1 MPLQAPT
8 LDDRKFDTILSEA
21 RSLIPRYAPEW
32 TNYNA
37 SDPGITLLELYAWL
51 TEMLLYRLNQ
61 VPERNYIKFLQLLGI
76 ELKPSQPAR
85 AELTFTLARDDL
97 EYVTVSKGTQVAA
110 ASGGEGGA
118 PLLFETDAALIC
130 VGAKLQAIQSFN
142 GFGHSVETPK
152 NGVAGQWF
160 YPFGPLA
167 KTESALMLGFASP
180 IAFTSQQVNLA
191 FELFTEGLT
200 PEGSHCDVDLG
211 VMPVPATLVW
221 EYFDGKLWQLLSL
234 DKDETR
240 AFTRSGHIYFRGP
253 GALAKKT
260 ALGDVKDAL
269 YWVRCRLAAGQYE
282 RSPRLTSVLT
292 NTTRATQA
300 ITIRDEIVGGSEG
313 RPNQTLALA
322 NAPIVVRDQPE
333 IVKNDDGTRTTV
345 TSMRLEIDEG
355 LGFRVW
361 QEVEDFHA
369 SKPDDSHYVLNRTTG
384 EIRFGDGAHGRIPVA
399 NPANPNANI
408 VAREYRTGG
417 GKAGNVGANVI
428 NGLQTFIAGV
438 SGVTNL
444 QPALGGA
451 GEETVTEAKLRAPL
465 ELKSKDRAVTA
476 EDFEFLASET
486 PGVRIR
492 RAKALPLTH
501 PQLPG
506 VDIPGVVTVI
516 VVPDSD
522 APNPMPSPATVS
534 IVCAHLNAHRLLT
547 SEVFVVAPTYRL
559 VKIEADIVARPE
571 ADLAEVK
578 NMLEDNLTNYFHPLL
593 GGDKSTGWEFGGAI
607 YYSEVVRVVLQTP
620 GVARIK
626 DSQFFI
632 WLEEEKQD
640 FCKDVPLERG
650 ELTYSNGHQI
660 RMSYG

>member
-1 MPLQAPT
+1 MPLQAPV
-8 LDDRKFDTILSEA
+8 LDDRKFDNLLAEA

-32 TNYNA
+32 TDYNE
-37 SDPGITLLELYAWL
+37 SDPGITLLELFAWL
-51 TEMLLYRLNQ
+51 TETLLYRVNQ
-61 VPERNYIKFLQLLGI
+61 VPERNYVKFLQLLGI
-76 ELKPSQPAR
+76 ELKPAQPAR

-97 EYVTVSKGTQVAA
+97 EYVIVPKGTQVAA
-110 ASGGEGGA
+110 AAGGEDGA

-130 VGAKLQAIQSFN
+130 AGAKLQAVQVFN
-142 GFGHSVETPK
+142 GFGFSVETLK
-152 NGVAGQWF
+152 NGATGQWF

-167 KTESALMLGFASP
+167 HTGSALMLGFASP
-180 IAFTSQQVNLA
+180 VAFTSQQVNLA
-191 FELFTEGLT
+191 FELFTGGQT
-200 PEGSHCDVDLG
+200 PEGTHCDVDLG
-211 VMPVPATLVW
+211 VMPVPAALVW
-221 EYFDGKLWQLLSL
+221 EYFDGKLWQPLSL

-240 AFTRSGHIYFRGP
+240 ALTRSGHVYFRGP
-253 GALAKKT
+253 GALAKKA
-260 ALGDVKDAL
+260 ALGDVTTAL
-269 YWVRCRLAAGQYE
+269 YWLRCRLASGEYE
-282 RSPRLTSVLT
+282 RAPRLAAVVT

-300 ITIRDEIVGGSEG
+300 ITIRDEILGGSEG
-313 RPNQTLALA
+313 RPNQSLALA
-322 NAPIVVRDQPE
+322 NAPVVVRDQVE
-333 IVKNDDGTRTTV
+333 RVKNADGTRATV
-345 TSMRLEIDEG
+345 ESVRLEIDEG
-355 LGFRVW
+355 LGFQVW
-361 QEVEDFHA
+361 QEVQDFYA
-369 SKPDDSHYVLNRTTG
+369 SKGDDPHFVLNRTTG
-384 EIRFGDGAHGRIPVA
+384 EIAFGDGAHGRIPVA

-417 GKAGNVGANVI
+417 GKAGNVGANSLT
-428 NGLQTFIAGV
+428 GLQTFVTGV

-444 QPALGGA
+444 RPALGGA
-451 GEETVTEAKLRAPL
+451 AEETVTEAKLRAPL

-522 APNPMPSPATVS
+522 APNPLPNPATLA

-547 SEVFVVAPTYRL
+547 SEVFVIPPAYRL
-559 VKIEADIVARPE
+559 VKIEADIVVRPE

-578 NMLEDNLTNYFHPLL
+578 HLLEDNLTNYFHPLT
-593 GGDKSTGWEFGGAI
+593 GGNDGTGWEFGGAI

-620 GVARIK
+620 GVARIR

-632 WLEEEKQD
+632 WLDDERQD
-640 FCKDVPLERG
+640 FCKDVTLERG
-650 ELTYSNGHQI
+650 ELTYSNGHEI
-660 RMSYG
+660 RTSY